1 MNLLFH
7 ISKRK
12 LYLKIDLESTQN
24 IHLFMKK
31 NRIYIAAI
39 LVVIGYALILIS
51 CQKKEARQAPPP
63 DVEVVNVIQK
73 DVPIYRNFVGQ
84 AFGLQDIPIRARVEG
99 FLEEI
104 SFEEGTNVKKGQLLY
119 RIDSQPFMAEVAA
132 QQSSVAEAQTYL
144 VNAKNE
150 LARYEPLVKIN
161 AVSKSDYDAALAS
174 KEAAEASLDA
184 AKANLRLSEINLS
197 YTNIKSPIDGLIG
210 KTEAR
215 VGEFVGRSPN
225 PVILNTVSSIQ
236 TIRVQFFLPET
247 DYIVLARILDIKQF
261 EEAPTKRED
270 RADVQLI
277 LADGSMY
284 DEIGHIDFIDRNVDA
299 STGSMLVQASFPNPN
314 SLLRPGMYTKVR
326 IELTVAEGALLVP
339 QRCVTELQ
347 GRYSVYVVDDSN
359 VVRAQQV
366 KAATRID
373 DFWLIEE
380 GLEHDDKV
388 VISGLQKVAA
398 GATVNPTVV
407 EFESKSN
414 Q

>member
-1 MNLLFH
+1 
-7 ISKRK
+7 
-12 LYLKIDLESTQN
+12 
-24 IHLFMKK
+24 MKK
-31 NRIYIAAI
+31 NTRKLTALLVLSGLFII
-39 LVVIGYALILIS
+39 LHS
-51 CQKKEARQAPPP
+51 CQQKEARQAPPP

-84 AFGLQDIPIRARVEG
+84 AYGLQDIPIRARVEG

-104 SFEEGTNVKKGQLLY
+104 AFEEGTKVKKGQLLY

-144 VNAKNE
+144 VNAENE

-197 YTNIKSPIDGLIG
+197 YTNIRSPLDGLIG

-225 PVILNTVSSIQ
+225 PVILNTVSRIQ

-247 DYIVLARILDIKQF
+247 DYITLARVVDVQQL
-261 EEAPTKRED
+261 EEEPMKRED

-284 DEIGHIDFIDRNVDA
+284 DEIGHVDFIDRNVDS

-366 KAATRID
+366 NATAKVD
-373 DFWLIEE
+373 DLWLIEE
-380 GLEHDDKV
+380 GLEQDDKV

-398 GATVNPTVV
+398 GVTVNPTVV